1 MVAYNIRWR
10 ERVFVKEY
18 LHAHALLKEAADVAE
33 SVGDTLLAAHI
44 ATPLA
49 MLEDRLYPHVDLT
62 NRNRPAQR

>member
-1 MVAYNIRWR
+1 M
-10 ERVFVKEY
+10 KEY